1 MNAPALAPVVATFT
15 DAVRES
21 VLIESFIY
29 HIIRKGVE
37 EPDYNDQ
44 VSLNPEQ
51 KTFFENC
58 IRSACDGTQFIF
70 TDPDNNTCKT
80 DCEEILADTPV
91 QLNPVSRRL
100 AGRFFSAHNK
110 SMSDGVFIVSV
121 FSVLINNNRHNL
133 LAFLKVDYSTV
144 YQQQVTHVDGQQVVS
159 LTRVI
164 DSLADSHKALQK
176 WAVVDPTNTF
186 AWNIL
191 ALQRDTASANKDTEV
206 AISGYFKN
214 FLQVTVRENASTL
227 TKKTVSG
234 VNEWARGLPDLPE
247 DMGRSDFKARAIN
260 YFENADS
267 FNTDDFVTRVL
278 GPYASEDMS
287 DDELA
292 ERGQLKATHEIS
304 LRNFLAEKGIAGQV
318 FDSRPNSIPKS
329 SRLTTLKTSTGVR
342 VSYQGTRESN
352 NIEVAHIGN
361 EQVITIRTVQL
372 DET

>member
-1 MNAPALAPVVATFT
+1 MNAPASTSVVATFT
-15 DAVRES
+15 AAVRES
-21 VLIESFIY
+21 VQIESFIY
-29 HIIRKGVE
+29 HIIRKDVD

-51 KTFFENC
+51 KTFFESC
-58 IRSACDGTQFIF
+58 IRSACDGTQFVF
-70 TDPDNNTCKT
+70 TDPINNTCKA
-80 DCEEILADTPV
+80 DCEVILADV
-91 QLNPVSRRL
+91 LAQLNPMSRRL

-110 SMSDGVFIVSV
+110 SMSEGVFIVSV
-121 FSVLINNNRHNL
+121 FSVLLNNNRHNL

-144 YQQQVTHVDGQQVVS
+144 YQQTVAHVNGQQVVS
-159 LTRVI
+159 LTRVM
-164 DSLADSHKALQK
+164 DSLADSPKALQK

-186 AWNIL
+186 SWNVL
-191 ALQRDTASANKDTEV
+191 ALQRDTVSAKKDTEV

-227 TKKTVSG
+227 TKNTVSG

-260 YFENADS
+260 YFENVDTFS
-267 FNTDDFVTRVL
+267 TDDFVTRVL
-278 GPYASEDMS
+278 GSYSSEEMS
-287 DDELA
+287 DE
-292 ERGQLKATHEIS
+292 ERTERDQLKSEHEAS
-304 LRNFLAEKGIAGQV
+304 LRDFLAEKGIAGQV

-329 SRLTTLKTSTGVR
+329 SRLTTLKTSTGVK

-352 NIEVAHIGN
+352 NIEVEQIGN